1 MLVMCVTCLTDIF
14 RSLEAIGLYPNMGY
28 DHIWVMSDTPP
39 STGQGVLK
47 RASYVTERHTDR
59 AHIALWA
66 GWHEARCV
74 HWGHNRLCPVD

>member
-39 STGQGVLK
+39 STGQGVPKLD
-47 RASYVTERHTDR
+47 AYVTECHTNR
-59 AHIALWA
+59 ARVRYA
-66 GWHEARCV
+66 
-74 HWGHNRLCPVD
+74 